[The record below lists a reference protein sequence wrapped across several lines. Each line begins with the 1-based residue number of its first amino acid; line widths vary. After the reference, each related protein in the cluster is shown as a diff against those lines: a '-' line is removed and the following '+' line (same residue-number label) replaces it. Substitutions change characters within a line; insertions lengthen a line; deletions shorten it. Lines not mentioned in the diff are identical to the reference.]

1 MESLINNML
10 FGVVISL
17 IAFELALLI
26 RKKTGIVLLN
36 GFNNLSIPY
45 VISLVDVVY
54 VKALL

>member
-26 RKKTGIVLLN
+26 RKNWNSIIKSAFSINSN
-36 GFNNLSIPY
+36 GHSIF
-45 VISLVDVVY
+45 III
-54 VKALL
+54 

>member
-36 GFNNLSIPY
+36 PLLVSIVMVIAFLLLFNIE
-45 VISLVDVVY
+45 I
-54 VKALL
+54 

>member
-26 RKKTGIVLLN
+26 RKKNWNSIIKSAFSINSN
-36 GFNNLSIPY
+36 GHSIF
-45 VISLVDVVY
+45 III
-54 VKALL
+54 

>member
-26 RKKTGIVLLN
+26 KSAFSINSN
-36 GFNNLSIPY
+36 GHSIF
-45 VISLVDVVY
+45 III
-54 VKALL
+54 